1 MTPARLVLDTNVWLD
16 WLVFDDPALA
26 PLRAAYAQKRVSI
39 FIDASC
45 TEELRRVLAYSLR
58 KSVLGEAEQQAAMM
72 LCLRVA
78 TPVSEP
84 LGADLPPL
92 PECRDPDDQK
102 FLQLARAAGA
112 HALLTKDRA
121 LLELARRKYRPAG
134 FAILTPQA
142 WATGQGPLAETKP
155 PA

>member
-26 PLRAAYAQKRVSI
+26 PLRTAYAQKRVSI
-39 FIDASC
+39 FIDAPC
-45 TEELRRVLAYSLR
+45 TEELRRVLAYRLS
-58 KSVLGEAEQQAAMM
+58 KSVLGAAEQEAAMI

-78 TPVSEP
+78 TPVTAP
-84 LGADLPPL
+84 MGTGLPPL
-92 PECRDPDDQK
+92 PDCRDPDDQK
-102 FLQLARAAGA
+102 FLELARAAGA

-121 LLELARRKYRPAG
+121 LLELARRKYRPTG
-134 FAILTPQA
+134 FAILTPQT
-142 WATGQGPLAETKP
+142 WAAGQGPLAETKP